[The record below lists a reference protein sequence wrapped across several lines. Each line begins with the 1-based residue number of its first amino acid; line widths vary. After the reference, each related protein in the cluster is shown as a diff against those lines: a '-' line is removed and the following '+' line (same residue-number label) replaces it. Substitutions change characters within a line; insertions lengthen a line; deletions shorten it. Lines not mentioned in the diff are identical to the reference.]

1 MSSCFDSY
9 VYSDVSSFNNDLD
22 LKNDDN
28 DLKKNTYIENLV
40 LLEIYITATNWL
52 QIVQH
57 SFPSPFSY
65 ISSLV
70 IHSYMSIARIEIPF
84 IL

>member
-9 VYSDVSSFNNDLD
+9 VYSDVSSFNNDLE
-22 LKNDDN
+22 
-28 DLKKNTYIENLV
+28 KKNTYIENLV

-70 IHSYMSIARIEIPF
+70 IHSYMNIARIEIPF